1 MAELKNTFLKS
12 KMNKDLDSRLVPTGE
27 YRDALNITVGKSESA
42 SVGTAQNILGNSEIG
57 TGGFAGSG
65 VLSSIGYVKENSRN
79 IVILFQTTYE
89 DPSETQIT
97 PAPTSETCRI
107 VLIDFNG
114 SSPVQ
119 TILVEGNFLN
129 FASNKQYSITG
140 VNLVEDLLFFT
151 DNRNQPRKINI
162 ATALADGNY
171 YKYEQQIS
179 VAKFAPVEPIQLFKK
194 HFGKATAP
202 STGTTIT
209 LSSTAFSGG
218 SLVGMFVISN
228 STITG
233 ATQIKASQYIQVIE
247 VTGATTIVVS
257 DGNASFTGVPIVNNQ
272 DLIFVSSNMTDQS
285 SDATWPGDPDYLES
299 RYVRFSYRI
308 RYDDNEYSTFA
319 PFTQICF
326 IPNQKGYLISGNE
339 KSAFRSTIL
348 DWFENNVNNIEL
360 LISLPTIGS
369 KLISDYSI
377 SEIDILYKES
387 DSLIVSVL
395 ETIEVSELQTSIPN
409 INVFNYNYRSEKPY
423 KTLSEAQTTRVYD
436 KVPVRARAQEISGNR
451 VIYGNYRDA
460 WTTPESINY
469 NIAAQAKTSQFFN
482 FIEYPNHT
490 LKQNRNYQVGFILA
504 DKYNRQ
510 TSVILSSN
518 DTGSTSGSTF
528 FGGST
533 IYSAYTNSTLVVK
546 GWPGNALRVLVNSP
560 ISVLNNTTAGTPGLY
575 ANAIGVGLGFAVT
588 DTVVISSTTFT
599 FNLDATYSAQNEV
612 PILGSYLRGQFTD
625 YIEVKNVTGSGS
637 GPYVVTTEEQVNDIY
652 KYDQLNSLVANT
664 KFA

>member
-202 STGTTIT
+202 SP
-209 LSSTAFSGG
+209 G
-218 SLVGMFVISN
+218 S
-228 STITG
+228 
-233 ATQIKASQYIQVIE
+233 
-247 VTGATTIVVS
+247 
-257 DGNASFTGVPIVNNQ
+257 
-272 DLIFVSSNMTDQS
+272 
-285 SDATWPGDPDYLES
+285 
-299 RYVRFSYRI
+299 
-308 RYDDNEYSTFA
+308 
-319 PFTQICF
+319 
-326 IPNQKGYLISGNE
+326 
-339 KSAFRSTIL
+339 
-348 DWFENNVNNIEL
+348 
-360 LISLPTIGS
+360 
-369 KLISDYSI
+369 
-377 SEIDILYKES
+377 
-387 DSLIVSVL
+387 
-395 ETIEVSELQTSIPN
+395 
-409 INVFNYNYRSEKPY
+409 
-423 KTLSEAQTTRVYD
+423 
-436 KVPVRARAQEISGNR
+436 
-451 VIYGNYRDA
+451 
-460 WTTPESINY
+460 
-469 NIAAQAKTSQFFN
+469 
-482 FIEYPNHT
+482 
-490 LKQNRNYQVGFILA
+490 
-504 DKYNRQ
+504 
-510 TSVILSSN
+510 
-518 DTGSTSGSTF
+518 
-528 FGGST
+528 
-533 IYSAYTNSTLVVK
+533 
-546 GWPGNALRVLVNSP
+546 
-560 ISVLNNTTAGTPGLY
+560 
-575 ANAIGVGLGFAVT
+575 
-588 DTVVISSTTFT
+588 
-599 FNLDATYSAQNEV
+599 
-612 PILGSYLRGQFTD
+612 
-625 YIEVKNVTGSGS
+625 
-637 GPYVVTTEEQVNDIY
+637 
-652 KYDQLNSLVANT
+652 
-664 KFA
+664 